1 MPILTPLEPQRD
13 GPWANNQKLQKMTT
27 QIQTA
32 DLRFLVA
39 EDHDFQRSMLVRM
52 LAGLGA
58 KHVFEATD
66 GRTALE
72 IVKTATQPFHI
83 VISDLDMPGM
93 DGMEFIRH
101 LGEAGAK
108 VSMII
113 ASAVERTLL
122 ASVETMT
129 RTYGIRLL
137 GVIEKPATPSK
148 LKTLIDRY
156 NPIWGKDRPS
166 AEAAPAFT
174 LEEIVEGLK
183 NNEFEPFYQPK
194 VELATGRLKGAEA
207 LARWRHPRKGI
218 VAPYAFIKPLEDNGL
233 IDELTWIMLSKAAK
247 LCAIWHASGIDAT
260 VSVNLSLKSLIDVT
274 LADRVT
280 EAVRSQNLEPKHM
293 ILEVTESAAATHVGK
308 ALENLARLRMK
319 GFGLSIDDYGTG
331 YSSMQQLTRIA
342 FTELKID
349 QSFIK
354 NSSTQTSSRIVLQS
368 SLDMAKKLK
377 IAAVA
382 EGVETQVDW
391 DLLRGLSCDLAQG
404 YFIAKPM
411 EADAFLVWGR
421 QRAAPRNE

>member
-1 MPILTPLEPQRD
+1 M
-13 GPWANNQKLQKMTT
+13 
-27 QIQTA
+27 QTA

-58 KHVFEATD
+58 KHIFEATD

-72 IVKTATQPFHI
+72 IVKTASHPVHI

-129 RTYGIRLL
+129 QTYGIRLL

-148 LKTLIDRY
+148 LKTLIDSY
-156 NPIWGKDRPS
+156 NPIWGKDRPK
-166 AEAAPAFT
+166 AEATAAFT
-174 LEEIVEGLK
+174 LEEVVEGLK
-183 NNEFEPFYQPK
+183 NKEFEPFYQPK

-207 LARWRHPRKGI
+207 LARWRHPHKGI
-218 VAPYAFIKPLEDNGL
+218 VSPYAFIKPLEDNGL

-247 LCAIWHASGIDAT
+247 LCAIWRALGIEAT
-260 VSVNLSLKSLIDVT
+260 VSVNLSIKSLIDVT

-280 EAVRSQNLEPKHM
+280 EVVRSQNVEPRHM
-293 ILEVTESAAATHVGK
+293 VLEVTESAAATHVGK

-349 QSFIK
+349 QSFVK
-354 NSSTQTSSRIVLQS
+354 NSSIQTSSRIVLQS

-411 EADAFLVWGR
+411 EADAFLDWAR
-421 QRAAPRNE
+421 QRATPRN